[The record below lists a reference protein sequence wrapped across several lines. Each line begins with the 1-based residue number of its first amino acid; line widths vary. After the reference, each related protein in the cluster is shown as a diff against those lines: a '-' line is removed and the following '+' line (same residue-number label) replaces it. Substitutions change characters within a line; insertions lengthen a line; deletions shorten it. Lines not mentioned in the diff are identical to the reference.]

1 MMKDHTTDMMT
12 ANALQALQRLEAAS
26 EEAFRL
32 SSLRNYLQVSYS
44 DPPPKAVAG
53 NVEKQGAR
61 SHCH

>member
-44 DPPPKAVAG
+44 DPKAVAG
-53 NVEKQGAR
+53 NIETIALPLLTN
-61 SHCH
+61 